1 VQYHGLNATVAVP
14 LADRATS
21 LAAAIEEGL
30 WQHAVV
36 APQRRTSAPTDATG
50 GASAGAAGAGAAGAG
65 ATADFDAGRLAYEV
79 CVIYLEPSYGRI
91 FVGATT
97 LDKHKD
103 IAR

>member
-1 VQYHGLNATVAVP
+1 MQYHGLNATVAVP

-50 GASAGAAGAGAAGAG
+50 GASAGAAGAGA
-65 ATADFDAGRLAYEV
+65 TADFDAGRLAYEV